1 MLLEKL
7 LKQPVDSPKLHLR
20 NAVYGANGQAVLL
33 QEVLGLANAD
43 CQGVR
48 HIFYGVSWGESNEL
62 VFTRLADGALEELQG
77 TVDLINR
84 YIEPDIKVEPIYG
97 DVQGHLVAALEISRC
112 DNPPYIV
119 KTDVSRD
126 LRRGDCWVREG
137 GLFRPAQRADLDRMY
152 RYTAK
157 RAPQPADSNI
167 IRVGFNSNPTE
178 TQFAIDLPDNS
189 RPPSSQEA
197 FRMQNEID
205 ARKEAQS
212 VNVED
217 TGFARLLHARLYKDD
232 RPFQNHGINTLVEG
246 YNTVLDSYE
255 DEDNYFYFETHALKL
270 NFSMVNTGHTA
281 LEDISVL
288 MVLPWAEHFRTAEQL
303 YGPPGK
309 SLTAK
314 ESELLGYPKV
324 KRYKAAVQIKQEIA
338 RLEPDEVI
346 PVFEQAIRISA
357 KPELAG
363 KKVAIRYSIHASGF
377 ERPEEGRLKIQLRKP
392 GPR

>member
-7 LKQPVDSPKLHLR
+7 LQQPADSPKLHLR
-20 NAVYGANGQAVLL
+20 DVVYGAAGQSVLL
-33 QEVLGLANAD
+33 QEVLAMANAD

-48 HIFYGVSWGESNEL
+48 HIFFGVNRGDANEL
-62 VFTRLADGALEELQG
+62 VFTGLADGALEELQG
-77 TVDLINR
+77 YTELIKR
-84 YIEPDIKVEPIYG
+84 YIEPDLKVEPLYG
-97 DVQGHLVAALEISRC
+97 DVQGHLVAALEISGC
-112 DNPPYIV
+112 ASPPYMI
-119 KTDVSRD
+119 KMDASRD

-137 GLFRPAQRADLDRMY
+137 GVFRPAQRADLDRMY

-157 RAPQPADSNI
+157 RGPQATDNNI
-167 IRVGFNSNPTE
+167 VRVGFNSNPTQ
-178 TQFAIDLPDNS
+178 TQVSVALADNS

-232 RPFQNHGINTLVEG
+232 RPFTDQGISTLVEG
-246 YNTVLDSYE
+246 YNTVLDSYQ
-255 DEDNYFYFETHALKL
+255 DQDDYYYFETQALKL

-281 LEDISVL
+281 LEDVSVL
-288 MVLPWAEHFRTAEQL
+288 LILPWAEQFRTAEHL
-303 YGPPGK
+303 YGSPGK
-309 SLTAK
+309 TITAK

-324 KRYKAAVQIKQEIA
+324 KRYKSAVQIKQEIA
-338 RLEPDEVI
+338 RLEPDQAI
-346 PVFEQAIRISA
+346 PVFEQAIRISV

-377 ERPEEGRLKIQLRKP
+377 ERPEEGRLKLIMAKP
-392 GPR
+392 KA